1 MSQTNRLLS
10 REKVNLCFIT
20 SDPSSNNG
28 KTSNLHMVRSHAGKW
43 RWSETRKKK
52 GHMSRDKAS
61 LRTNYAE
68 GHISEGYDTS
78 DTSISDTSFGTSLS
92 GSKDS
97 SPDVDLGVLFEALEE
112 KVNGIEVPGVFPPEE
127 TESFDSTDFCGSE
140 MSGYPTAGCV
150 NLYGIAPNILDPFQQ
165 YPHTSP
171 LPSDLVSDANRY
183 SLSVLWPGL
192 LPPSF
197 RASHPGV
204 NAWLE
209 NSATHEALHST
220 LLFGSYSHRRTLW
233 LVKNRGHF
241 SNEDGKKLSLCEAD
255 AIVRV
260 NRAIQS
266 PSGAVTDC
274 IILCVLCMATNKVD
288 GPMWDQ
294 NQERI
299 FQAPLTSLQ
308 WLDIYGRL
316 SPHPV
321 HQAGLVQLVRLRG
334 GLEKIELPGLAA
346 IIS

>member
-1 MSQTNRLLS
+1 MSQINRLLR

-61 LRTNYAE
+61 LRTNYAG
-68 GHISEGYDTS
+68 GHISEEYDTS

-183 SLSVLWPGL
+183 CKISQSSLFFFL
-192 LPPSF
+192 L
-197 RASHPGV
+197 
-204 NAWLE
+204 N
-209 NSATHEALHST
+209 
-220 LLFGSYSHRRTLW
+220 
-233 LVKNRGHF
+233 
-241 SNEDGKKLSLCEAD
+241 LSD
-255 AIVRV
+255 
-260 NRAIQS
+260 
-266 PSGAVTDC
+266 
-274 IILCVLCMATNKVD
+274 
-288 GPMWDQ
+288 
-294 NQERI
+294 
-299 FQAPLTSLQ
+299 
-308 WLDIYGRL
+308 
-316 SPHPV
+316 
-321 HQAGLVQLVRLRG
+321 
-334 GLEKIELPGLAA
+334 
-346 IIS
+346 